1 MCLGGYGGV
10 WTGNLGGCEGVGV
23 RVRVRGGRC
32 GGVKRCVGGGEMGV
46 CGVECVGVGE
56 MAGWFLGG
64 GSVSVWGGGSVRGG
78 GGRNSL

>member
-32 GGVKRCVGGGEMGV
+32 GGVKRCVGGV
-46 CGVECVGVGE
+46 RWECVGSSVLEWGRWQ
-56 MAGWFLGG
+56 GGFGG